1 MKYELQKGTLGLIHW
16 LKSTAKNQTLLSAS
30 TDLKDVAEVCWAFT
44 LPLAEIEKMTR
55 QKIEAELKKFMAEL
69 EADEWRELQ
78 AHAERELNK
87 FFATD
92 VRPKKPITRQPA
104 RQTKKRGR

>member
-16 LKSTAKNQTLLSAS
+16 LKSTAKNQTLLNAS

-44 LPLAEIEKMTR
+44 LPLVDIEKMNR
-55 QKIEAELKKFMAEL
+55 QKIEAELKNFMADL
-69 EADEWRELQ
+69 DADTWRDLQ
-78 AHAERELNK
+78 AHAETELNK

-92 VRPKKPITRQPA
+92 VSPKKPVTRQSA
-104 RQTKKRGR
+104 RQIKKRGK